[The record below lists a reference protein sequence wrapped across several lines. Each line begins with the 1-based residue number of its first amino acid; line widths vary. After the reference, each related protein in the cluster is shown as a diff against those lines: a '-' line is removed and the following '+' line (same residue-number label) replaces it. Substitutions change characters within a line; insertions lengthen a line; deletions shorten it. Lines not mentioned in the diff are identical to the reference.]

1 MKLFDLF
8 KIADQKIQQSDVTFN
23 EKTEVVLG
31 IIRALGIVPRNRIVE
46 RGYLHKLLSG
56 AFVVANQ
63 SGETIDIT
71 TRQFQQYVD
80 AGVST
85 QVVKWL
91 DRACEENLLLT
102 ESPEQKAEGVLRLGE
117 LLTWHIDSFQNSS
130 SASQSV

>member
-8 KIADQKIQQSDVTFN
+8 KIADQKIQQSDVSFN

-31 IIRALGIVPRNRIVE
+31 IIRALGIVPHKRIVE
-46 RGYLHKLLSG
+46 RGYLHKLLAG

-102 ESPEQKAEGVLRLGE
+102 ESPEQKADGVLRLGE